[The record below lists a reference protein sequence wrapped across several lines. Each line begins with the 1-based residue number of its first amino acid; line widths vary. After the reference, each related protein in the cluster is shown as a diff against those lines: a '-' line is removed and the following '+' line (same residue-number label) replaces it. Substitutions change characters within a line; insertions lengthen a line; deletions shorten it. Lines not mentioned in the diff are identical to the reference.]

1 MKWAGVTSL
10 LGSASSKDRA
20 ISLTFEPT
28 CNLCGIDSGYKGQ
41 GSKTVLPRR
50 ATTKIDFRLVPN
62 QDPDDIL
69 AKLRKHLQDHD
80 FGTIEIQVYSSEKPA
95 KSDIDSNIVEAITVS
110 AQTVYGQTPNIWP
123 SMPGTGPMT
132 LFVDELGIQCSMGVG
147 VEHTGS
153 GYHAPNENI
162 SIVDFTK
169 GMKHAA
175 ALMLTF

>member
-1 MKWAGVTSL
+1 
-10 LGSASSKDRA
+10 
-20 ISLTFEPT
+20 
-28 CNLCGIDSGYKGQ
+28 
-41 GSKTVLPRR
+41 
-50 ATTKIDFRLVPN
+50 LVPN